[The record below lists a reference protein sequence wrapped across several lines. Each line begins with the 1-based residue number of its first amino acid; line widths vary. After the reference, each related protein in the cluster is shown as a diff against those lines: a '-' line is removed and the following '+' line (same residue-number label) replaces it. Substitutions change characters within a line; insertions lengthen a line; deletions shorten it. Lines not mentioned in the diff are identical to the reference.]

1 MRRSVKKTLLRCAA
15 AITFAV
21 CILAA
26 GSVFAHHSFS
36 VEFDRNKPVTLK
48 ATITKMEWVNPHA
61 WLFVDVKG
69 PDGKV
74 VNWAV
79 EFGGANSLYRRGW
92 RNEDLPAGAAVVITG
107 HRARN
112 GKPIAAAQDVQ
123 LANGKTLFAGSSG
136 TGAPGDPGER

>member
-1 MRRSVKKTLLRCAA
+1 MEKPVLQRAA
-15 AITFAV
+15 AIAFVVGMLSTT
-21 CILAA
+21 
-26 GSVFAHHSFS
+26 GPVFAHHSFS
-36 VEFDRNKPVTLK
+36 VEFDRTKPVTLK

-123 LANGKTLFAGSSG
+123 LANGKKLFAGSSG

>member
-1 MRRSVKKTLLRCAA
+1 MKKALSHGAVASTVTIAML
-15 AITFAV
+15 FATGV
-21 CILAA
+21 
-26 GSVFAHHSFS
+26 VFAHHSFS
-36 VEFDRNKPVTLK
+36 VEFDRTKPVTLK

-74 VNWAV
+74 VNWAI

-92 RNEDLPAGAAVVITG
+92 RNEDLPAGAAVTISG

-112 GKPIAAAQDVQ
+112 GKPIAAAQDVT
-123 LANGKTLFAGSSG
+123 LASGKKLFAGSSG